1 MSILWAE
8 VKRRGKITMYSHTE
22 YLNKLE
28 IVQKLVGNYETIGD
42 ASIDPN
48 RLKNLEELCMLT
60 EELVEIIANEAY
72 KIKRYEY
79 SVHSSGDVSIN
90 YLKYIKEQVDDV
102 LDDLDEYIK

>member
-1 MSILWAE
+1 
-8 VKRRGKITMYSHTE
+8 MYSHTE

-28 IVQKLVGNYETIGD
+28 IVHKLVGNYETIGD

-48 RLKNLEELCMLT
+48 RLKKLEELCMLT

-72 KIKRYEY
+72 KVKRYED

-102 LDDLDEYIK
+102 LDDLEEYINK

>member
-1 MSILWAE
+1 
-8 VKRRGKITMYSHTE
+8 MYSDTE

-42 ASIDPN
+42 ANIDPN

-72 KIKRYEY
+72 KIKRYEC

-102 LDDLDEYIK
+102 LDDLEEYIK